1 MVVGADYPD
10 HESHREIWV
19 VAGLPE
25 AARIKAR
32 VALKN
37 DPTGRELLA
46 CERALRADEP
56 EEPFDAVM

>member
-19 VAGLPE
+19 VVGLPE
-25 AARIKAR
+25 AARINAR
-32 VALKN
+32 VAFKN